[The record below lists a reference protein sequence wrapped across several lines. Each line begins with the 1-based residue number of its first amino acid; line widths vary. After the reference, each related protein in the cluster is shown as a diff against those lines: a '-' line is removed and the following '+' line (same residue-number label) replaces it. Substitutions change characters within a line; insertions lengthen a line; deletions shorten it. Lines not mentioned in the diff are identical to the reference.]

1 MPINSQIPSQG
12 LHRARVMKTESFI
25 STGTIGVYVDGVDFE
40 ETDFNSD
47 GRACIV
53 LTPYGGLNKMGLTM
67 CPPIGAE
74 GYVMFPGGDY
84 TAAPVWMGGALVP
97 AEKNAGLNDQNAI
110 KTLASEY
117 LDPTDILLKTQY
129 TTKSDESTHKSTTN
143 KIENYIQMNESTLTL
158 AKVRQDDFNNFDY
171 ERSDVLTQP
180 VNSVSITNSSVI
192 MTLKEKGNDS
202 NKTHTIT
209 VDDNGINITFS
220 STNLNN
226 FIKIDS
232 TGISLNAN
240 DKSSI
245 SIGTN
250 GIVQIDATTEIDLN
264 GSTDNMCKWSGFND
278 FVDTYNN
285 HTHGTPDGPSSD
297 CSNKWNN
304 ASSARSDKVKC
315 T

>member
-1 MPINSQIPSQG
+1 MAINPQIPSQG
-12 LHRARVMKTESFI
+12 LHRARVMKTSSFI
-25 STGTIGVYVDGVDFE
+25 STGTIGVYVEGVDFE
-40 ETDFNSD
+40 ETDFNSN

-53 LTPYGGLNKMGLTM
+53 LTPYGGLDKMGLTM
-67 CPPIGAE
+67 CPPIGAD
-74 GYVMFPGGDY
+74 GYVMFPAGDY
-84 TAAPVWMGGALVP
+84 NSAPVWMGGALVP
-97 AEKNAGLNDQNAI
+97 AEKNVGVDQKAV
-110 KTLASEY
+110 KTLATEY

-129 TTKSDESTHKSTTN
+129 TTLSDHSTNKSTTN
-143 KIENYIQMNESTLTL
+143 KVENYIQMNESTLTL
-158 AKVRQDDFNNFDY
+158 AKVRQDDFNKFDY
-171 ERSDVLTQP
+171 TRSDVLTQP
-180 VNSVSITNSSVI
+180 VNSVSITNSAVTL
-192 MTLKEKGNDS
+192 TLKEKGNDA

-209 VDDNGINITFS
+209 VDDNGISITFA

-232 TGISLNAN
+232 NGISLNAN

-245 SIGTN
+245 LIGTN
-250 GIVQIDATTEIDLN
+250 GVVQIDADTEIDLN
-264 GSTDNMCKWSGFND
+264 GSSDNMCKWSGFND
-278 FVDTYNN
+278 FVDTYNA